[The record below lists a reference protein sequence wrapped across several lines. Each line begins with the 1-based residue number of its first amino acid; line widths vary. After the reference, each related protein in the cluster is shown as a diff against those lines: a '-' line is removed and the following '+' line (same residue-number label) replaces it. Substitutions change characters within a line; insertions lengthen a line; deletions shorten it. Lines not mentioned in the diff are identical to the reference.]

1 MKRPILIA
9 TIGYIIGII
18 VGLYFE
24 KSIVLI
30 YIPIIA
36 IYITNKVYIRTKQ
49 RINNNLS
56 SQTIFKPTKLKL
68 FSIKRYIR
76 YAKIYFN
83 SKVIAILIIS
93 SIISNINLNFQNKNY
108 ENIRNSLA
116 RQESINNIG
125 IVISNKEEKQYYNK
139 YKIETIINNKKMKFY
154 ISTNK
159 NLKLEY
165 GDEISFN
172 GTFQKPQEQRN
183 YKGYDYSQHLKQIKI
198 YGTIK
203 CTSVKILRKQQ
214 GNKIFL
220 ISNKISNRVIENVK
234 RVLKEQEAP
243 ILLGVMLGDKN
254 DIDSEMQ
261 DNFRNAS
268 MSHILAVSGMHISY
282 IVLGLTRIG
291 KKLIGKRYTEIL
303 SIFILIFYM
312 LITNFTPSVTRAG
325 IMSILMISSK
335 LFYRKNDILTSVSI
349 ALLFTLIYNPFLIQ
363 NLGFQLSY
371 GGVLGIVLFNKSI
384 LKILKSINI
393 KNKIYKYKIRP
404 KIKKQ
409 LDKVIEIISISISVQ
424 LFIIPI
430 ILYNLNTLNLYF
442 LISNLILS
450 VFIGPVIII
459 GFLFITIALINLKIA
474 SFFLG
479 VVELCIKILTTISQI
494 GKIPFSKIY
503 ISTPNIFSI
512 LNYYLVIGITL
523 LTFYIY
529 LAKKTNKTQ
538 IRTRNLIAL
547 IKIKLRE
554 NKNRLKKIFI
564 ILIFIIVFLH
574 FCPKDLKIY
583 FIDVGQGDS
592 TFIVTPKNKTILID
606 GGGSLNSNIDIG
618 KNTLLPYI
626 LDRGFTQID
635 TIIISHFDSDHVRF
649 YAIFIARNKSKKY
662 HYRKTIQKFS

>member
-24 KSIVLI
+24 ESIVLI

-49 RINNNLS
+49 SINNNLS

-335 LFYRKNDILTSVSI
+335 LFYRKNDIFTSVSI

-409 LDKVIEIISISISVQ
+409 LDKLIEIISISISVQ

-459 GFLFITIALINLKIA
+459 GFLFITIVLINLKIA
-474 SFFLG
+474 SFFSG

-523 LTFYIY
+523 LIFYIY
-529 LAKKTNKTQ
+529 LAKKNNKTQ

-564 ILIFIIVFLH
+564 ILIFIIAFLH

-606 GGGSLNSNIDIG
+606 GGGSLNSDIDIG

>member
-24 KSIVLI
+24 ESIVLI